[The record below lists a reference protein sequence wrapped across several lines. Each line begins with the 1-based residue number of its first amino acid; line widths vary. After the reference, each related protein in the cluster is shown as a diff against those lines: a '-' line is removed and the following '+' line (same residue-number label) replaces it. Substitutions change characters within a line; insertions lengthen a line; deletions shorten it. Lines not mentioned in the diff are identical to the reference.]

1 MKIQAIIVAA
11 GLGKRFGSSDKVLIS
26 VEDIPL
32 FIRAIE
38 PFEKLEEI
46 NNICLVTRKEL
57 FETVNYY
64 LQKFNIK
71 KVKSIIEGG
80 KERQDSVYNALRSLS
95 KDTDIVLIHDAAR
108 PLITEDLVKRVLK
121 SLTPSVDG
129 VIPSTSITDT
139 VKWIRSGNIVGG
151 TLNRDVLRMVQTPQV
166 FWFSRVLLAYEKAYE
181 ENYYGTDDASLVE
194 RYGGQVIV
202 VEGDPKNLKI
212 TTPYDLKKMEAF
224 MTSNYFDLRSLR
236 VGIGYDSHPFE
247 EGRKLIIGGVTI
259 PYHKGLKGHSDADVL
274 IHAIID
280 SLLGCAGLGD
290 IGRHF
295 PDSDSQYRDISSIIL
310 LEKTLKILNRANV
323 EPLWIDC
330 IIFAEKPKLSPYIPE
345 MQEKIGSL
353 GININIKAKTNE
365 KMGFIGRQEGIAA
378 KALCLGRILS

>member
-26 VEDIPL
+26 VEDIPI
-32 FIRAIE
+32 FIRAIK
-38 PFEKLEEI
+38 PFEKLKEI
-46 NNICLVTRKEL
+46 HNICLVTRKEL
-57 FETVNYY
+57 FETVDYY
-64 LQKFNIK
+64 LKKFNIK

-80 KERQDSVYNALRSLS
+80 KERQDSVYNALKSLS
-95 KDTDIVLIHDAAR
+95 EDTDIVLIHDAAR
-108 PLITEDLVKRVLK
+108 PLIDEDLVKRVLQ

-129 VIPSTSITDT
+129 VIPSTTIADT
-139 VKWIRSGNIVGG
+139 VKWIRSGNMVGG
-151 TLNRDVLRMVQTPQV
+151 TLNRDVLRMIQTPQV
-166 FWFSRVLLAYEKAYE
+166 FWYRRVLSAYEKAYE

-194 RYGGQVIV
+194 RYSGKVMV
-202 VEGDPKNLKI
+202 VEGDPKNIKI

-224 MTSNYFDLRSLR
+224 MTGNYFDFRGLR

-295 PDSDSQYRDISSIIL
+295 PDTDSQYRDISSLIL
-310 LEKTLKILNRANV
+310 LEKTLEILNRAKV

-330 IIFAEKPKLSPYIPE
+330 TIFAEKPKLSPYIPE
-345 MQEKIGSL
+345 MQERIGSL

-378 KALCLGRILS
+378 EALCLGRIVR